1 MTLGEKIKKLREQ
14 RGWTQAQAA
23 EKLGVSSQVV
33 SNYERDYRSPDKETL
48 SRIAKMYHCT
58 LDWLLGLSELSEQ
71 IDNISPTPAT
81 DGKVSR
87 AFLEFPEG
95 INEEEREYLEKQ
107 MKLQLEIF
115 RSLKGRDS
123 NE

>member
-48 SRIAKMYHCT
+48 SKIAQMYHCT
-58 LDWLLGLSELSEQ
+58 LDWLLGLTDLPEQ
-71 IDNISPTPAT
+71 FDPSAPSDTKNE
-81 DGKVSR
+81 KVNR

-95 INEEEREYLEKQ
+95 INNEEREYLEKQ

-115 RSLKGRDS
+115 RSLKGTD
-123 NE
+123 NK

>member
-1 MTLGEKIKKLREQ
+1 MTLGEKMKKLREQ
-14 RGWTQAQAA
+14 HGWTQAQAA

-48 SRIAKMYHCT
+48 SKIAKMYHCSI
-58 LDWLLGLSELSEQ
+58 DWLLGLSDSQEQ
-71 IDNISPTPAT
+71 AGEGGSTVQT
-81 DGKVSR
+81 EKVNR

-95 INEEEREYLEKQ
+95 ISEEEREYLEKQ

-115 RSLKGRDS
+115 RSLKGKDGK
-123 NE
+123 

>member
-48 SRIAKMYHCT
+48 SKIAKIYHCT
-58 LDWLLGLSELSEQ
+58 IDWLLGLSEEPELTDSA
-71 IDNISPTPAT
+71 SPAT
-81 DGKVSR
+81 VQAEKVNR

-95 INEEEREYLEKQ
+95 ISEEEREYLEKQ

-115 RSLKGRDS
+115 RSLKGKDGK
-123 NE
+123 